1 MENTRKLRMA
11 MSDMF
16 DWSVHN
22 VRSDVDQS
30 VWLDIRRH
38 FSEIKGVLDECHS
51 DKCQFVLSP
60 DDVLDSLEM
69 K

>member
-1 MENTRKLRMA
+1 MENTRKLRVA

-16 DWSVHN
+16 DWSVKN
-22 VRSDVDQS
+22 VRSDVNQS
-30 VWLDIRRH
+30 AWLDIRRH

-51 DKCQFVLSP
+51 DGCQFALSP

-69 K
+69 E